1 MNNKSF
7 YLWIKGQKVEVSE
20 EVYRAYV
27 RPIRNEQ
34 RKEKYDNRCL
44 VPRTVKGK
52 TIYVR
57 CMKDCREC
65 EKAHNAFNR
74 RIVSLEL
81 ITESGVEFEDTS
93 PNLEEQMIA
102 KEQAELVRNALQQLR
117 EVDRRMMEL
126 IYFEGKTQRE
136 TAEILGWREHY
147 VSFRVRRILKELK
160 KFLKNF

>member
-81 ITESGVEFEDTS
+81 ITESGMDFEDS
-93 PNLEEQMIA
+93 SLDVEESAIKNEEA
-102 KEQAELVRNALQQLR
+102 LKLRKALHYLKEK
-117 EVDRRMMEL
+117 DRKLIQL
-126 IYFEGKTQRE
+126 IYFEGKTQME
-136 TAEILGWREHY
+136 AAAFLGCAQSY
-147 VSFRVRRILKELK
+147 IPRRLKAIFELLK
-160 KFLKNF
+160 KNLKNF

>member
-34 RKEKYDNRCL
+34 RKEKRDKRCL
-44 VPRTVKGK
+44 IPRTVKGK
-52 TIYVR
+52 TTYVR

-74 RIVSLEL
+74 RIVSLEFT
-81 ITESGVEFEDTS
+81 TESGMDFEDAS
-93 PNLEEQMIA
+93 LDVEEGAIKNEEA
-102 KEQAELVRNALQQLR
+102 LKLRKALYYLKEK
-117 EVDRRMMEL
+117 DRKLIQL
-126 IYFEGKTQRE
+126 IYFEGRTQVE
-136 TAEILGWREHY
+136 TSAILGWDKHY
-147 VSFRVRRILKELK
+147 TSRRLKVVLS
-160 KFLKNF
+160 